1 MSMII
6 IKSIA
11 SPAGSGLNF
20 AQDLLR
26 LAFKEYN
33 VNFTAVGHERK
44 DMEAV
49 KEKQI
54 ALIRNPYD
62 TVASGAER
70 WLRVSGHK
78 DNAGHSRLLEE
89 SDTEGIIESI
99 KSEAERY
106 YDFFNKIEDL
116 DRVKIVS
123 FETLT
128 KNRDLFV
135 DIFKEYYDLGY
146 MKTKKVTDE
155 EVFDKIRERERF
167 NRIPRG
173 QASGRTIINKLM
185 IEMYPKD
192 QWECWKIYLDIKS
205 KLGESVDI

>member
-1 MSMII
+1 MII
-6 IKSIA
+6 IESIA

-70 WLRVSGHK
+70 
-78 DNAGHSRLLEE
+78 
-89 SDTEGIIESI
+89 
-99 KSEAERY
+99 
-106 YDFFNKIEDL
+106 
-116 DRVKIVS
+116 
-123 FETLT
+123 
-128 KNRDLFV
+128 
-135 DIFKEYYDLGY
+135 
-146 MKTKKVTDE
+146 
-155 EVFDKIRERERF
+155 
-167 NRIPRG
+167 
-173 QASGRTIINKLM
+173 
-185 IEMYPKD
+185 
-192 QWECWKIYLDIKS
+192 
-205 KLGESVDI
+205 

>member
-1 MSMII
+1 MII

-44 DMEAV
+44 DMEEI

-62 TVASGAER
+62 TIASGAER

-78 DNAGHSRLLEE
+78 DNLGYVRLLEE
-89 SDTEGIIESI
+89 SDIEGIRESI
-99 KSEAERY
+99 KREEERY
-106 YDFFNKIEDL
+106 YDFFYKIEDL
-116 DRVKIVS
+116 DQVKIIS

-128 KNRDLFV
+128 KNQDLFI
-135 DIFKEYYDLGY
+135 DIVKEYYGLSH
-146 MKTKKVTDE
+146 MKTKKTTDE
-155 EVFDKIRERERF
+155 EVFDKIRERKNF
-167 NRIPRG
+167 NRIPRD
-173 QASGRTIINKLM
+173 QASGRTIINQLVL
-185 IEMYPKD
+185 EMYPKD
-192 QWECWKIYLDIKS
+192 QWECWKIYLEIKS
-205 KLGESVDI
+205 RLGEKVDV

>member
-1 MSMII
+1 MII

-44 DMEAV
+44 NME
-49 KEKQI
+49 ETEGKQI

-62 TVASGAER
+62 TIASGAER

-78 DNAGHSRLLEE
+78 DHLGYAQLLEE
-89 SDTEGIIESI
+89 SDIEGIRDSI
-99 KSEAERY
+99 KREEERY
-106 YDFFNKIEDL
+106 YDFFYKIEDL
-116 DRVKIVS
+116 DRVKIIS

-128 KNRDLFV
+128 KNQDLFV
-135 DIFKEYYDLGY
+135 ETVKEYYDLGY
-146 MKTKKVTDE
+146 MKTKNVTDE
-155 EVFDKIRERERF
+155 EVFDKVRERKNF
-167 NRIPRG
+167 NRIPRE
-173 QASGRTIINKLM
+173 QASGRTIINQLVL
-185 IEMYPKD
+185 EMYPKD
-192 QWECWKIYLDIKS
+192 QWECWKIYLEIKS
-205 KLGESVDI
+205 RLGEKVDV

>member
-1 MSMII
+1 MII

-26 LAFKEYN
+26 LAFKENN

-44 DMEAV
+44 DMEEI

-54 ALIRNPYD
+54 AILRNPYD

-78 DNAGHSRLLEE
+78 DDAGYAGLLEE
-89 SDTEGIIESI
+89 SDIEGIRESI
-99 KSEAERY
+99 KREAGRY
-106 YDFFNKIEDL
+106 YDFFNRIEDL
-116 DRVKIVS
+116 EQVKVIS

-128 KNRDLFV
+128 KNQDLFV
-135 DIFKEYYDLGY
+135 ETVKEYYYLNH
-146 MKTKKVTDE
+146 MKTKKASDE
-155 EVFDKIRERERF
+155 EVFDKVRERKNF
-167 NRIPRG
+167 NRIPRE
-173 QASGRTIINKLM
+173 QASGRTIINQLVL
-185 IEMYPKD
+185 EMYPKD
-192 QWECWKIYLDIKS
+192 QWECWKIYLEIKS
-205 KLGESVDI
+205 RLGEKVDI

>member
-1 MSMII
+1 MII

-44 DMEAV
+44 NMEETE
-49 KEKQI
+49 EKQI
-54 ALIRNPYD
+54 ALLRNPYD

-78 DNAGHSRLLEE
+78 DHAGYFRLLEE
-89 SDTEGIIESI
+89 SDIEGIRESI
-99 KSEAERY
+99 KREAERY

-128 KNRDLFV
+128 KNHDLFV

-155 EVFDKIRERERF
+155 EVFDKVRERKKF
-167 NRIPRG
+167 NRIPRE
-173 QASGRTIINKLM
+173 QSSGRTIINQLVL
-185 IEMYPKD
+185 EMYPKD
-192 QWECWKIYLDIKS
+192 QWECWKIYLEIKS
-205 KLGESVDI
+205 RLGEKVDV

>member
-1 MSMII
+1 MII

-70 WLRVSGHK
+70 WLKVSGHK
-78 DNAGHSRLLEE
+78 DHVGYSRLLEE

-99 KSEAERY
+99 KREAERY

-146 MKTKKVTDE
+146 METKKVTDE
-155 EVFDKIRERERF
+155 EVFDKVRERENF
-167 NRIPRG
+167 NRIPRE
-173 QASGRTIINKLM
+173 QASGRTIINELM

-192 QWECWKIYLDIKS
+192 EWECWKIYLDIKS